1 MTKSIQQ
8 IRTYYPENDP
18 DIADVIQNATWDL
31 AYGWQNSLNL
41 TENIL
46 ANKDIALNK
55 WWAEL
60 PIDIKESLNLFSVQ
74 PNVFFSDQ
82 FVDDYYS
89 LEEKPEERELNEFE
103 QGYERQQ
110 GRLKS
115 NVIKLKDYKPDE
127 TKK

>member
-18 DIADVIQNATWDL
+18 DIADVIQGATWDL
-31 AYGWQNSLNL
+31 AYGWQNSLSL

-103 QGYERQQ
+103 HGYEKQQ